1 MTETQ
6 MKFQVPDG
14 FEIEILDS
22 DALNPERQDP
32 EWYRFDESNL
42 VVARVKRGD
51 QVASIEAVG
60 EMRYERGE
68 KVARYCDQLEDVG
81 ITDAA
86 SLAAAGMA
94 GSEIEIWNNPW
105 FQVWIDNE
113 RFSEPEFD
121 LGCCVATAVE
131 MIKQEEKI

>member
-1 MTETQ
+1 MTEQ

-14 FEIEILDS
+14 FELEILDS

-105 FQVWIDNE
+105 TKDFQNRNSIW
-113 RFSEPEFD
+113 
-121 LGCCVATAVE
+121 AVVLRR
-131 MIKQEEKI
+131 Q